1 MIKLSYKMDDTLMTI
16 FVEIDIEKLGGR
28 ILPSNL
34 EFTDRYKEKW
44 EITFCPYQE
53 NIVYPYSKM
62 ISLGHMGVSKIEFLV
77 DAGHNENKIFNS
89 LKDVTDFLNTL

>member
-16 FVEIDIEKLGGR
+16 FVEIDIEKLGG
-28 ILPSNL
+28 ITLPSNL

-44 EITFCPYQE
+44 EITFSQYQE

-62 ISLGHMGVSKIEFLV
+62 ISLGHLGIRNIEFIV
-77 DAGHNENKIFNS
+77 DAGHNENRIFNS